1 MLTKKKY
8 KIDLWIT
15 RLLVPNGLVIYAT
28 WLTAA
33 THINLGIVLQYFANV
48 SATMQLLGLSCS
60 GCYQYT
66 YYQLPLLGLSCCG
79 CYQYLLSATNYWGC
93 HAVAAIST
101 YYQLPLL
108 GQSCCGCYQYL
119 LSATTTGAVM
129 LWLLSVLTISYHY
142 WGSHAVAAISTY
154 YQLPLLGQSC
164 CGCYQYLLSAT
175 TILGLSCCGCYQYL
189 LSATTTGAVM
199 LWLLSVLTISYQLL
213 GQSCCGCYQ
222 YLLSATTTGAV
233 MLWLLSVLTISYHYW
248 GSHAVVAISTYY
260 QLPLLGLSC
269 CGCYQYLL
277 SATTT
282 GAVMLWLLSVLT
294 ISYHYWGSHAV
305 AAISTYYQL
314 PTTGA
319 VMLWL
324 LSVLT
329 ISYHYWG
336 CHAVAAISTY
346 YQLPTTGAVML
357 SGCYQYSW

>member
-213 GQSCCGCYQ
+213 GQSLSAVAAISTYYQLPLLGQSCCGCYQ

-248 GSHAVVAISTYY
+248 GCHAVAAISTYY

-294 ISYHYWGSHAV
+294 ISYQLLGQSCCGC
-305 AAISTYYQL
+305 YQYL
-314 PTTGA
+314 LSATTTGA

-329 ISYHYWG
+329 ISY
-336 CHAVAAISTY
+336 
-346 YQLPTTGAVML
+346 QL
-357 SGCYQYSW
+357 Y